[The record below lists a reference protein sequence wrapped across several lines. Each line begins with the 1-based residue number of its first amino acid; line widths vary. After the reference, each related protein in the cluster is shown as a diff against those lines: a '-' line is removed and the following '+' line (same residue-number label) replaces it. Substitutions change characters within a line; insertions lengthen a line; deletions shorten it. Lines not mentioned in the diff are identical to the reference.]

1 LPGAKTILRFVSNQD
16 SLLVSGGML
25 HGEEMA
31 GKAAVVD
38 VPMGKGHIVMFSIR
52 PMWRFEPHGSFA
64 LVLNA
69 MANWNALGPANGE

>member
-1 LPGAKTILRFVSNQD
+1 
-16 SLLVSGGML
+16 ML

-69 MANWNALGPANGE
+69 MANWDSLK